1 VIFSQRR
8 RRAVG
13 GAFFAVAGALA
24 LVLGVDARSQAAAA
38 DQGSAF
44 AGRYALSDV
53 DQNGGE
59 AFLTLTISVRN
70 DGGAAAL
77 SARIVLAHP
86 DAPDDRE
93 DLDLDRDWTYGAFVP
108 IDIFA
113 GQTVRVT
120 GRFVIAATE
129 YQRWTSGYDP
139 RVWISFHDES
149 GAWHRVDLELREAPE
164 IPVPQP

>member
-1 VIFSQRR
+1 VHFSERR
-8 RRAVG
+8 RRVLAGVLS
-13 GAFFAVAGALA
+13 ALAGALA
-24 LVLGVDARSQAAAA
+24 LALGVDARSLAAPA
-38 DQGSAF
+38 DQRPTF

-53 DQNGGE
+53 AQNGDE

-86 DAPDDRE
+86 DAPDDRD
-93 DLDLDRDWTYGAFVP
+93 DLDLDRDWTYGAFDP

-129 YQRWTSGYDP
+129 YQRWTAGHDP

-149 GAWHRVDLELREAPE
+149 GAWHRVDLELRELPE
-164 IPVPQP
+164 IPVLQP